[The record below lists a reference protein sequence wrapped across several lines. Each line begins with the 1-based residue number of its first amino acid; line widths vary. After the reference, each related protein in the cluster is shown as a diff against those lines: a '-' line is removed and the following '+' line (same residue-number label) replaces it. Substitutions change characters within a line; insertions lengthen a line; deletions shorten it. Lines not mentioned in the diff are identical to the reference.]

1 MKNNMNVTLS
11 LTTKLEDIPRELSH
25 ILKHVEQELKFA
37 SLNTSNLSKTVNAAH
52 DNKEAIL
59 THGKEAM
66 DSLHDIRLV
75 MAKIDTRMDDC
86 MSILAG
92 YMHYVENPPEEQE
105 GTQEENNEEG

>member
-1 MKNNMNVTLS
+1 MNVTLS

-37 SLNTSNLSKTVNAAH
+37 SLNTSNLSKRVNAAH

>member
-1 MKNNMNVTLS
+1 MNVTLS

-25 ILKHVEQELKFA
+25 ILRHVVQGLELA
-37 SLNTSNLSKTVNAAH
+37 SLNTSNLSKRVNVTH
-52 DNKEAIL
+52 DNKEATL
-59 THGKEAM
+59 AYGKEVM
-66 DSLHDIRLV
+66 DSLHAIRLD
-75 MAKIDTRMDDC
+75 MAKVDTRMEDC